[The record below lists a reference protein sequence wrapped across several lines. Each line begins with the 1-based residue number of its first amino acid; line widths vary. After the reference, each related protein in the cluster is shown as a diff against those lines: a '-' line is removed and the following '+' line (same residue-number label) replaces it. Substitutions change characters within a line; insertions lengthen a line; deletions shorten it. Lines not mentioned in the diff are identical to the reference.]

1 MGRPI
6 IDILFCVV
14 LLIILIIDFKKKIIP
29 DALTITI
36 IILGII
42 KIIFF
47 NENLENKLIGMGT
60 YSILFNLLYGYG
72 EKIFKKEVVGF
83 GDIKLLSS
91 IGFYLGYFGLIY
103 LLVYYNIIFLIS
115 PIYGIIYKKLYKEEE
130 IPFAPVIILSTF
142 VFIIIKG
149 RIIWEIK
156 VFYW

>member
-1 MGRPI
+1 MGRSI
-6 IDILFCVV
+6 IDILFWII

-103 LLVYYNIIFLIS
+103 LLIYYNIIFLIS
-115 PIYGIIYKKLYKEEE
+115 PIYGIIYKKLYEEEE

-142 VFIIIKG
+142 IFIIIKG
-149 RIIWEIK
+149 RII
-156 VFYW
+156 

>member
-1 MGRPI
+1 MGRSI
-6 IDILFCVV
+6 IDILFGMI

-29 DALTITI
+29 DVLTITI

-142 VFIIIKG
+142 IFIIIKG
-149 RIIWEIK
+149 RII
-156 VFYW
+156 

>member
-6 IDILFCVV
+6 IDILFWIIL
-14 LLIILIIDFKKKIIP
+14 LLILVADFKKKIIP
-29 DALTITI
+29 DTLTITI
-36 IILGII
+36 IILGVI

-47 NENLENKLIGMGT
+47 KENLENKLIGMGT

-130 IPFAPVIILSTF
+130 IPFAPVIILSIF
-142 VFIIIKG
+142 IFIIIKG
-149 RIIWEIK
+149 RII
-156 VFYW
+156 

>member
-1 MGRPI
+1 MGRSI
-6 IDILFCVV
+6 IDILFGMI

-29 DALTITI
+29 DVLTITI

-142 VFIIIKG
+142 IFIIIKG

>member
-1 MGRPI
+1 MGRSI
-6 IDILFCVV
+6 INILFWII

-72 EKIFKKEVVGF
+72 EKIFKKEVVGY

-91 IGFYLGYFGLIY
+91 IGFYLGYFGLTY
-103 LLVYYNIIFLIS
+103 LLIYYNIIFLIS
-115 PIYGIIYKKLYKEEE
+115 PIYGITYKKLYKEEE

-142 VFIIIKG
+142 IFIIIKG
-149 RIIWEIK
+149 RII
-156 VFYW
+156 

>member
-1 MGRPI
+1 MGRSI
-6 IDILFCVV
+6 INILFWII

-47 NENLENKLIGMGT
+47 YENLENKLIGMGT

-72 EKIFKKEVVGF
+72 EKIFKKEVVGY

-103 LLVYYNIIFLIS
+103 LLIYYNIIFLIS
-115 PIYGIIYKKLYKEEE
+115 PIYGIIYKKLYEEEE

-142 VFIIIKG
+142 IFIIIKG
-149 RIIWEIK
+149 RII
-156 VFYW
+156 

>member
-1 MGRPI
+1 MGRSI
-6 IDILFCVV
+6 IDILFGII

-103 LLVYYNIIFLIS
+103 LLIYYNIIFLIS
-115 PIYGIIYKKLYKEEE
+115 PIYGIIYKKLYEEEE

-142 VFIIIKG
+142 IFIIIKG
-149 RIIWEIK
+149 RII
-156 VFYW
+156 

>member
-1 MGRPI
+1 MGRSI
-6 IDILFCVV
+6 IDILFWII

-47 NENLENKLIGMGT
+47 NENLETKLIGMGT

-91 IGFYLGYFGLIY
+91 IGFYIGYFGLIY

-142 VFIIIKG
+142 IFIIIKG
-149 RIIWEIK
+149 RII
-156 VFYW
+156 